1 MTISTLSYD
10 SLDSS
15 IILLRE
21 GGYRADMQFPVLSSY
36 GMSGEA
42 VGTSDRFMQPW
53 WGPYPC
59 LGPKQPWQLREA
71 CG

>member
-36 GMSGEA
+36 GMNGEA

-53 WGPYPC
+53 
-59 LGPKQPWQLREA
+59 
-71 CG
+71 